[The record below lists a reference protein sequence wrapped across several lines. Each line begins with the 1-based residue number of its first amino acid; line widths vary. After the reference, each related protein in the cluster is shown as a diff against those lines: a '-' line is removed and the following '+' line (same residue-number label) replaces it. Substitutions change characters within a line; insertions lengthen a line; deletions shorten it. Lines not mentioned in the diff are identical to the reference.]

1 MSATPAL
8 FDTHCHLDFVAF
20 DADRDLVL
28 ERARAAGVV
37 GMVVAAVHPRDWSRI
52 GALAAVYDDVYAA
65 VGVHPEV
72 LPALT
77 AASLEEALG
86 ALVAEAG
93 VHRAVAIGE
102 TGFDS
107 RVVGEGVS
115 LEAQGRAVD
124 AHREAARALGLPVI
138 LHIVGAHGPALDHL
152 ERSGPFPDGGVVHS
166 YSGSAE
172 LVDRYVALNL
182 HLGFAGSVVRP
193 NARKPRAA
201 AARVPADRLLVETD
215 APDQPLPGATS
226 RRNEP
231 SEVARVAQAVAAA
244 RGETFETVSRFTTEN
259 ARVLYRLP

>member
-1 MSATPAL
+1 MTATPAL
-8 FDTHCHLDFVAF
+8 FDSHCHLDFVAF

-28 ERARAAGVV
+28 DRARAAGVV
-37 GMVVAAVHPRDWSRI
+37 GMVVAAVHPRDWARA
-52 GALAAVYDDVYAA
+52 GALAAAHDDVFAA

-72 LPALT
+72 LPGLT
-77 AASLEEALG
+77 AASLGDALG

-107 RVVGEGVS
+107 RVTSEGVS

-124 AHREAARALGLPVI
+124 AHRHAARALGLPVI
-138 LHIVGAHGPALDHL
+138 LHIVGAHGPALEHL
-152 ERSGPFPDGGVVHS
+152 ERGGPFPHGGVVHS

-182 HLGFAGSVVRP
+182 HLGFAGAVVRP
-193 NARKPRAA
+193 KARKPRAA
-201 AARVPADRLLVETD
+201 AARVPAGRLLVETD
-215 APDQPLPGATS
+215 APDQPLSGAVST
-226 RRNEP
+226 RNEP
-231 SEVARVAQAVAAA
+231 SAVARVAEAVAAA
-244 RGETFETVSRFTTEN
+244 RGEAFETVARFTTEN